1 MCAGIE
7 GTDNIRPF
15 TMRTN
20 TNNMKSNITR
30 SVAVL
35 ACVVFFT
42 SAVRHTP
49 TDFKSVAIGTQ
60 QWMADNLNTAHFRNG
75 DVIPFAAT
83 AESWTTAGKEG
94 KPAWCFYENDER
106 NGKYG
111 RLYNW
116 YAVTDPRGL
125 APEGWH
131 VASDAEWRTVTDYL
145 GGEDA
150 AGTKM
155 KNNTGWIGKG
165 NGTNESGFSALPG
178 GSRNLRG
185 EFAYGQQ
192 AGYWWTTTEQD
203 EELAWYRVIDQ
214 SPYYVYRTNYSKANG
229 YSVRCIKD

>member
-1 MCAGIE
+1 MDGKIRTSGAMLALFIFLAGAMAH
-7 GTDNIRPF
+7 GQ
-15 TMRTN
+15 
-20 TNNMKSNITR
+20 
-30 SVAVL
+30 AG
-35 ACVVFFT
+35 
-42 SAVRHTP
+42 
-49 TDFKSVAIGTQ
+49 FKSIRIGTQ
-60 QWMADNLNTAHFRNG
+60 VWMAENLHTAHFRNG
-75 DVIPFAAT
+75 EAIPYAAT
-83 AESWTTAGKEG
+83 AESWTLAGKEG
-94 KPAWCFYENDER
+94 KPAWCFYENNER

-131 VASDAEWRTVTDYL
+131 VASDAEWRVVTDYL

-155 KNNTGWIGKG
+155 KNKTGWIDKG

-229 YSVRCIKD
+229 FSVRCIKD